1 MIVLIFVTCRLF
13 YVYIDYIGHV
23 LQQTENWYLYQ
34 QLKFL
39 IFIGWSSMFES
50 GGVGGWGEVGGG

>member
-34 QLKFL
+34 QLIFL
-39 IFIGWSSMFES
+39 IFIGWSSVFEK
-50 GGVGGWGEVGGG
+50 VGEVGWG

>member
-39 IFIGWSSMFES
+39 IFIGWSSMFEK
-50 GGVGGWGEVGGG
+50 VGEVGWG